1 MTDEQK
7 KSCAAAI
14 ASLVR
19 RMINDDETDLDQAPG
34 AVLYDPAED
43 DFEYDPLATYDHPR
57 QIDDADGI
65 LAYIDGGGDDAI
77 TWAIKSPDEVG
88 SDFVACYACNIS
100 KKIERIRDEYNA

>member
-1 MTDEQK
+1 MTDEHK

-19 RMINDDETDLDQAPG
+19 RMINDDETDLEQVPG
-34 AVLYDPAED
+34 AVLYDPNED
-43 DFEYDPLATYDHPR
+43 EFEYDPQAMYDHPR

-65 LAYIDGGGDDAI
+65 LAYLDGGGDDAI
-77 TWAIKSPDEVG
+77 KWAIASPEKVG
-88 SDFVACYACNIS
+88 SDFVDCYACNIS

>member
-19 RMINDDETDLDQAPG
+19 RMINDDETDLEQAPG
-34 AVLYDPAED
+34 AVLYDPSED
-43 DFEYDPLATYDHPR
+43 EFEYDALAMYDHPR

-65 LAYIDGGGDDAI
+65 LAYLDGGGDDSI
-77 TWAIKSPDEVG
+77 KWAIKSPDEVG
-88 SDFVACYACNIS
+88 ADFVDCYACNIN
-100 KKIERIRDEYNA
+100 KKIERIRDEYKS